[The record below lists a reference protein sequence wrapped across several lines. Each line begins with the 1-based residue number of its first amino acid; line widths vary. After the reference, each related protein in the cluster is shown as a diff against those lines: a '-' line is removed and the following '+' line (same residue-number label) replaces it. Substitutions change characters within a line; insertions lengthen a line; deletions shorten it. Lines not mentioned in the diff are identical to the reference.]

1 MTRIRRASQVASN
14 EATTPIRDAPR
25 AVVRSGS
32 RVPTHAAQ
40 QDDDYSDIRG
50 VALETMRENTPRG
63 KYVHHATDEWV
74 ITSNMTIESVL
85 HCALV
90 TKLLPGLI
98 GTYIY
103 PVDAVLHLRN
113 APSTRLTT
121 VEELMQRERKHVLVG
136 TEASTQQQCVVIEP
150 PPCTDNTEESEVDD
164 ESEDDGGDSGIDD
177 SELVHIDDDESET
190 ELPEMID
197 GG

>member
-1 MTRIRRASQVASN
+1 
-14 EATTPIRDAPR
+14 
-25 AVVRSGS
+25 
-32 RVPTHAAQ
+32 
-40 QDDDYSDIRG
+40 
-50 VALETMRENTPRG
+50 
-63 KYVHHATDEWV
+63 
-74 ITSNMTIESVL
+74 
-85 HCALV
+85 
-90 TKLLPGLI
+90 
-98 GTYIY
+98 
-103 PVDAVLHLRN
+103 
-113 APSTRLTT
+113 